1 MSFLR
6 NLFSKDRTMSSD
18 TPVTDTRDRDL
29 APGASRERPVV
40 TEADLAAPPG
50 AEVVDQGGGQDD
62 LPAPAHYNPYMW
74 PGSME
79 SEADEGTQ
87 AHAGSPKDPEEP
99 VAERLAVEDAM
110 REVYDPEIPVN
121 IYDLGLIY
129 GLEIA
134 GDGTV
139 DVTMTLTAPACPV
152 AGTLPGEVARA
163 IATVPGTGEVT
174 VTLTWDPPWDKE
186 KMTEDARLAL
196 GIY

>member
-1 MSFLR
+1 MTFLR

-18 TPVTDTRDRDL
+18 TPETQT
-29 APGASRERPVV
+29 RERPMV
-40 TEADLAAPPG
+40 TEADIDAPAAPP
-50 AEVVDQGGGQDD
+50 ASPE
-62 LPAPAHYNPYMW
+62 PASAALEEAPPAQPHYNPYIW
-74 PGSME
+74 PGAME
-79 SEADEGTQ
+79 AEADEGTQ
-87 AHAGSPKDPEEP
+87 AHAGTPKDPDEP
-99 VAERLAVEDAM
+99 VAERTAVENAM

-134 GDGTV
+134 EDGTI

-163 IATVPGTGEVT
+163 IADVPGTGEVT
-174 VTLTWDPPWDKE
+174 VTLTWDPPWDKD

>member
-1 MSFLR
+1 MTFLR

-18 TPVTDTRDRDL
+18 TPETQT
-29 APGASRERPVV
+29 RERPMV
-40 TEADLAAPPG
+40 TEADIDAPAAPP
-50 AEVVDQGGGQDD
+50 ASPE
-62 LPAPAHYNPYMW
+62 PASAALEEAPPVQPHYNPYIW
-74 PGSME
+74 PGAME
-79 SEADEGTQ
+79 AEADEGTQ
-87 AHAGSPKDPEEP
+87 AHAGTPKDPDEP
-99 VAERLAVEDAM
+99 VAERTAVENAM

-134 GDGTV
+134 EDGTI

-163 IATVPGTGEVT
+163 IADVPGTGEVT
-174 VTLTWDPPWDKE
+174 VTLTWDPPWDKD

>member
-1 MSFLR
+1 MTFLR

-18 TPVTDTRDRDL
+18 TPETQT
-29 APGASRERPVV
+29 RERPMV
-40 TEADLAAPPG
+40 TEADIDAPAAAPASP
-50 AEVVDQGGGQDD
+50 E
-62 LPAPAHYNPYMW
+62 PASSALEEAPPVQPHYNPYIW
-74 PGSME
+74 PGAME
-79 SEADEGTQ
+79 AEADEGTQ
-87 AHAGSPKDPEEP
+87 AHAGTPKDPDEP
-99 VAERLAVEDAM
+99 VAERTAVENAM

-134 GDGTV
+134 EDGTI

-163 IATVPGTGEVT
+163 IADVPGTGEVT
-174 VTLTWDPPWDKE
+174 VTLTWDPPWDKD